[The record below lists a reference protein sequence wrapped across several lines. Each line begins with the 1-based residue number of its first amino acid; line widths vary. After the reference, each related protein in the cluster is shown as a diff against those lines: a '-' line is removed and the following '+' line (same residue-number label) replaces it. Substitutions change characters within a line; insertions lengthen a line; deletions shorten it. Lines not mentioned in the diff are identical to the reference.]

1 MSLTKDFEKDLHE
14 AMRAKDETARNT
26 LRLIITSIK
35 NAEIEK
41 SAALDD
47 SAILSILQKEIK
59 MRRESILEFQKGN
72 RADLIQLSERELKIL
87 EKYLPAQLSD
97 HEIEKIVKDVI
108 MEISATS
115 PADIGKVMKIV
126 IPKLAGK
133 AASDKVSSIVRS
145 QLS

>member
-72 RADLIQLSERELKIL
+72 RPDLIQLSERELII
-87 EKYLPAQLSD
+87 